1 MQPEDRAQVRA
12 DLMNALDWPVT
23 SGEVQGAA
31 EVAVD
36 DAWSADVAAAATRLP
51 DDGHYLDIDELWA
64 ALDPHIKDI
73 VHG

>member
-23 SGEVQGAA
+23 SGEVEGAA
-31 EVAVD
+31 ELAVD
-36 DAWSADVAAAATRLP
+36 DAWSADVAAAARRLP
-51 DDGHYLDIDELWA
+51 DDGHYLDIEELWA
-64 ALDPHIKDI
+64 ALDPLLKDI

>member
-1 MQPEDRAQVRA
+1 MQADDRAQVRA
-12 DLMNALDWPVT
+12 DLMEALDWPVT

-31 EVAVD
+31 ELAVD
-36 DAWSADVAAAATRLP
+36 EEWSADVAAAATRLP

-64 ALDPHIKDI
+64 ALDPLLKDV

>member
-1 MQPEDRAQVRA
+1 MQPDDLAQVRA
-12 DLMNALDWPVT
+12 DLMTALDWPVT

-31 EVAVD
+31 ELAVD

-51 DDGHYLDIDELWA
+51 DEGRYLDIEELWSD
-64 ALDPHIKDI
+64 LDPLLKDV